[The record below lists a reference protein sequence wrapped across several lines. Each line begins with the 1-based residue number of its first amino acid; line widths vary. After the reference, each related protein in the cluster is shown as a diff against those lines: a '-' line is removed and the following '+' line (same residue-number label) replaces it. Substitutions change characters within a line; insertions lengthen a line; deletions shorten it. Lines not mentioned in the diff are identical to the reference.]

1 MRAQFIV
8 ARVARLRDPT
18 YSPLPSFLSSLEIFT
33 NYYLERLFQYSV
45 GIFGSRK
52 GERVKSFDIN
62 TK

>member
-8 ARVARLRDPT
+8 ARVPRLRDPT

-45 GIFGSRK
+45 EILVAGK
-52 GERVKSFDIN
+52 ANE
-62 TK
+62 